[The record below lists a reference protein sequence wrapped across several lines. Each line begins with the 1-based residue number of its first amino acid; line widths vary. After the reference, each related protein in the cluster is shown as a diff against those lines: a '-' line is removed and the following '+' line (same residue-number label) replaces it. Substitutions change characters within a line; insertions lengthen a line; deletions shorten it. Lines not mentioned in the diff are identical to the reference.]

1 MTDRKLPN
9 ILITGTPG
17 VGKSTLCY
25 ELAKQTNF
33 EWLEVG
39 KIAKEHQCYESY
51 DDEYQCPILD
61 EVKLLDELE
70 GRVASGGKI
79 VDYHSSELFPE
90 RWFDA
95 VYVLRADTKTL
106 ETPRIPEVSR
116 DWASLS
122 NNSSAMVGEVFYRG
136 YTGKKFDDNIQCEIF
151 QTALEEAQEAYRA
164 EIVHE
169 LQSNTDDD
177 MSANLST
184 INNWIQKWKQEH
196 PTH

>member
-1 MTDRKLPN
+1 MAALPPL
-9 ILITGTPG
+9 LIAPRPNGG
-17 VGKSTLCY
+17 Y
-25 ELAKQTNF
+25 F
-33 EWLEVG
+33 M
-39 KIAKEHQCYESY
+39 
-51 DDEYQCPILD
+51 DDPLVFFGYN
-61 EVKLLDELE
+61 
-70 GRVASGGKI
+70 
-79 VDYHSSELFPE
+79 
-90 RWFDA
+90 
-95 VYVLRADTKTL
+95 T
-106 ETPRIPEVSR
+106 
-116 DWASLS
+116 
-122 NNSSAMVGEVFYRG
+122 VFYRG